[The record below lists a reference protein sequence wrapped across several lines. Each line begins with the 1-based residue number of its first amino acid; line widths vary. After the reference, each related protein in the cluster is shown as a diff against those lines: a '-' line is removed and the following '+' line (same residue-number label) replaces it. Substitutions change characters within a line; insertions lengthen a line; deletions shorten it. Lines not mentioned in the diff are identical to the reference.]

1 MLYSTVLPLQAL
13 LTKTAVYTRELNPRS
28 RMAEVEVRVP
38 RHWDWRLC
46 DAGGRRRSAGGHHG
60 PARGPGDIVL
70 GPSHPQ
76 FGSHPWTL
84 AHRGCGHRGLLINL
98 PVAFVVS
105 PSLDTNVRGKAGLLC
120 VPQHKMG
127 WFETVFALQTI

>member
-1 MLYSTVLPLQAL
+1 MDRITAL
-13 LTKTAVYTRELNPRS
+13 GA
-28 RMAEVEVRVP
+28 
-38 RHWDWRLC
+38 
-46 DAGGRRRSAGGHHG
+46 G

-98 PVAFVVS
+98 PVAFVKS
-105 PSLDTNVRGKAGLLC
+105 PSLDTNVRGKTMVEGDQELL
-120 VPQHKMG
+120 Q
-127 WFETVFALQTI
+127 